1 MKWKLVATIALAG
14 AVLVGCASTGVMQLG
29 KDRYMISDTNSMYWK
44 GGEVLKD
51 ILVEAN
57 AFCSAKGK
65 SVEVLNAQTNDAI
78 SGVYG
83 AVVGGGRS
91 AGATVEFTC
100 K

>member
-1 MKWKLVATIALAG
+1 MNWKLIAAATAG
-14 AVLVGCASTGVMQLG
+14 AALLAGCASTGVMQIG
-29 KDRYMISDTNSMYWK
+29 QDRFMISDTNSMYWK

-57 AFCSAKGK
+57 KFCSTKGK
-65 SVEVLNAQTNDAI
+65 TVEVLNAQTNDAV

-91 AGATVEFTC
+91 AAATIEFTC